1 MIKFSHQPVM
11 LYEMLQALN
20 PANGE
25 IYLDATFG
33 GGGYSKAIL
42 NKATCM
48 VWAIDRDPDAVAR
61 AAKMSEPRFTIL
73 RGNFGNMENLLADHR
88 VERLNGI
95 VMDLGVSSPQID
107 DAARGFSFRYDG
119 PLDMRMSL
127 EGPTAAELVN
137 KADEENLAG
146 IIRIFGEER
155 FARRIAKAI
164 VAARSHK
171 SIENTY
177 ALANIIK
184 SAVPKTKDGLNPA
197 TRTFMAL
204 RIYIND
210 ELGELE
216 RALDAAERLLAPGGR
231 LVVVAFHSLEDR
243 RVKQFLDSRTGHGIS
258 RSRHL
263 PPIDVEKKPTFCQA
277 KRRALKPS
285 KNEIQINPRAR
296 SARLRVAH
304 RTDIAAGGFPP
315 FQNSSLKVGAS
326 A

>member
-1 MIKFSHQPVM
+1 MKISHQPVM
-11 LYEMLQALN
+11 LCQMLQALK
-20 PANGE
+20 PVDGE

-33 GGGYSKAIL
+33 GGGYSNAIL
-42 NKATCM
+42 HEANCM

-61 AAKMSEPRFTIL
+61 ASKMSEPRLTIL
-73 RGNFGNMENLLADHR
+73 HGNFGNMEDLLADYR
-88 VERLNGI
+88 IDQLNGI

-137 KADEENLAG
+137 KADEESLAG

-155 FARRIAKAI
+155 FARRIAKAV
-164 VAARSHK
+164 VAARVHK
-171 SIENTY
+171 SIENTHT
-177 ALANIIK
+177 LADIIR
-184 SAVPKTKDGLNPA
+184 SAVPRAKDGLDPA

-231 LVVVAFHSLEDR
+231 LVIVAFHSLEDR
-243 RVKQFLDSRTGHGIS
+243 RVKQFLDSRTCHGIS

-263 PPIDVEKKPTFCQA
+263 PPIRVENKPTFYQA
-277 KRRALKPS
+277 KRRALRPS

-296 SARLRVAH
+296 SARLRIAH
-304 RTDIAAGGFPP
+304 RTDIAAGGFLP
-315 FQNSSLKVGAS
+315 FANSSIQLGAS

>member
-1 MIKFSHQPVM
+1 MKFFHQPVM

-20 PANGE
+20 PVDGE
-25 IYLDATFG
+25 TYLDATFG

-42 NKATCM
+42 SKATCM

-61 AAKMSEPRFTIL
+61 ASKMSEPRLTIL
-73 RGNFGNMENLLADHR
+73 RGNFGDMENLLSDHR
-88 VERLNGI
+88 IERLNGI
-95 VMDLGVSSPQID
+95 VMDLGISSPQID
-107 DAARGFSFRYDG
+107 DAARGFSFRHDG
-119 PLDMRMSL
+119 PLDMRMSQ

-137 KADEENLAG
+137 EADEENLTG

-164 VAARSHK
+164 VAARIHK
-171 SIENTY
+171 SIKNTH
-177 ALANIIK
+177 ALADIIK

-231 LVVVAFHSLEDR
+231 LIVVSFHSLEDR
-243 RVKQFLDSRTGHGIS
+243 RVKQFLDSRTGYGIS

-263 PPIDVEKKPTFCQA
+263 PPIEGENKPTFCQA
-277 KRRALKPS
+277 KRQALKPS
-285 KNEIQINPRAR
+285 ENEIEVNPRAR
-296 SARLRVAH
+296 SARLRIAH

-315 FQNSSLKVGAS
+315 FQTSSIQIGAS